1 MRALFGMNLLL
12 IALLFFSAPS
22 WAENVILFENVRI
35 FDGQGDQLSAPRNVL
50 VRGNKIEK
58 ISAES
63 IPFDRV
69 TNLTLVKG
77 GGRTLMPGLI
87 AMHWHAM
94 LVRPMPAELYLD
106 SALQAV

>member
-1 MRALFGMNLLL
+1 M
-12 IALLFFSAPS
+12 
-22 WAENVILFENVRI
+22 
-35 FDGQGDQLSAPRNVL
+35 
-50 VRGNKIEK
+50 IEK

-94 LVRPMPAELYLD
+94 LVRPMPAELIGGAVGYLNLVAGAEAKD
-106 SALQAV
+106 TLLRGFTTVRDLGGPQPSASIAPSTRESSLVRAFIPPVR